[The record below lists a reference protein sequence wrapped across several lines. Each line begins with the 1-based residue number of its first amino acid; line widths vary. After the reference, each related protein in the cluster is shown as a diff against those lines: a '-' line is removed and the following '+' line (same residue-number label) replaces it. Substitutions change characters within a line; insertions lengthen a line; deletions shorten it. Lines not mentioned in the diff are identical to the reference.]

1 MRVSFTGGA
10 DCSPRAG
17 PGLTAHVRRRIPHLV
32 LSIGDTAPEFEG
44 VDQDGQ
50 RHTLSDLVRES
61 AVVLYFYP
69 KDFTPV
75 CTAQACLFRDSRE
88 ELAKEGVNVVGVSS
102 DDGASHGEFAKKHG
116 VGFPLLSDPER
127 TIQKAYEARQVL
139 GLFPKRV
146 TYLIDRNKK
155 IRGVFHHE
163 LSAQKHLDDVR
174 GALKSLKD

>member
-1 MRVSFTGGA
+1 
-10 DCSPRAG
+10 
-17 PGLTAHVRRRIPHLV
+17 
-32 LSIGDTAPEFEG
+32 
-44 VDQDGQ
+44 VDQNGQ
-50 RHTLSDLVRES
+50 RHTLSDLVRDS

-88 ELAKEGVNVVGVSS
+88 ELAREGVNVVGVSS
-102 DDGASHGEFAKKHG
+102 DDSTSHGEFAKKHG

-174 GALKSLKD
+174 GALKALKD

>member
-1 MRVSFTGGA
+1 VPRFFAPILDVA
-10 DCSPRAG
+10 RQAPHSP
-17 PGLTAHVRRRIPHLV
+17 PV
-32 LSIGDTAPEFEG
+32 LSIGDTAPDFDG
-44 VDQDGQ
+44 VDQNGQ
-50 RHTLSDLVRES
+50 RQTLSDLVKES

-88 ELAKEGVNVVGVSS
+88 ELAREGVNVVGVSA
-102 DDGASHGEFAKKHG
+102 DDTASHGEFAKKHN
-116 VGFPLLSDPER
+116 VGFPLLSDPDKR
-127 TIQKAYEARQVL
+127 IQKAYEARQVL

>member
-1 MRVSFTGGA
+1 M
-10 DCSPRAG
+10 
-17 PGLTAHVRRRIPHLV
+17 
-32 LSIGDTAPEFEG
+32 LSIGDTAPDFEG
-44 VDQDGQ
+44 VDQNGKRQ
-50 RHTLSDLVRES
+50 ALSDLVKES

-75 CTAQACLFRDSRE
+75 CTAQACLFRDSRD
-88 ELAKEGVNVVGVSS
+88 ELAKEGVNVVGVSG
-102 DDGASHGEFAKKHG
+102 DDAASHGEFAKKHN
-116 VGFPLLSDPER
+116 VGFPLLSDPDR
-127 TIQKAYEARQVL
+127 KIQKAYEARQVL

-174 GALKSLKD
+174 NALKTLKD

>member
-1 MRVSFTGGA
+1 M
-10 DCSPRAG
+10 
-17 PGLTAHVRRRIPHLV
+17 
-32 LSIGDTAPEFEG
+32 LSIGDTAPDFDG
-44 VDQDGQ
+44 VDQNGQ
-50 RHTLSDLVRES
+50 RQTLSDLVKES

-88 ELAKEGVNVVGVSS
+88 ELAREGVKVVGVSA
-102 DDGASHGEFAKKHG
+102 DDTASHGEFAKKHS
-116 VGFPLLSDPER
+116 VGFPLLSDPDKR
-127 TIQKAYEARQVL
+127 IQKAYEARQVL